1 MKPIFCTDITVDK
14 NNTEINGTEFI
25 TASVSEQ
32 KRAEMDARA
41 DELQKIINQ
50 ARVPSWMVTLRSI
63 AGFASLIM
71 AMKVFQ
77 VILEKG
83 FTAIFAADQIM
94 GTTICFGAVAIW
106 FYMDRLGRMK
116 VKKMENDPELK
127 AKNNALE
134 IEIALMMHEMGV
146 PTSAKPMDV
155 LVFNYKTKD
164 GVPQPVS
171 PAMLPQIYMNFEC
184 KAFSKDNCICIADS
198 ENVYTFEKNDV
209 KMLRQVNSRTT
220 VYSWNKQEEP
230 TSSKYAMY
238 GVSLN
243 KMGMATTSSY
253 YIVEIEKD
261 GETFGLYVPSYEAEA
276 LREVFGFDAALDED
290 GDMIPLPCYA
300 EDEYDDDE
308 AAEISAPKTE
318 ESEESE
324 DRIPTEVEEAEAAE
338 DAVEE
343 KSDEEETSDDEADE
357 ESDDDEVVGEEET
370 KE

>member
-1 MKPIFCTDITVDK
+1 
-14 NNTEINGTEFI
+14 
-25 TASVSEQ
+25 
-32 KRAEMDARA
+32 
-41 DELQKIINQ
+41 
-50 ARVPSWMVTLRSI
+50 
-63 AGFASLIM
+63 
-71 AMKVFQ
+71 
-77 VILEKG
+77 
-83 FTAIFAADQIM
+83 M

-184 KAFSKDNCICIADS
+184 KTFSKDDCICIADS

-220 VYSWNKQEEP
+220 VYSWNKQENP
-230 TSSKYAMY
+230 TDSKYAAY

-290 GDMIPLPCYA
+290 GDMIELPSYVENM
-300 EDEYDDDE
+300 EDEDNVAENALPE
-308 AAEISAPKTE
+308 AENS
-318 ESEESE
+318 
-324 DRIPTEVEEAEAAE
+324 EVEEPTDEPENSEEEEASTDDPE
-338 DAVEE
+338 N
-343 KSDEEETSDDEADE
+343 SDEEEDSEDEEAYDEADTNE
-357 ESDDDEVVGEEET
+357 GESDEEPEEAAEET